1 MGVRG
6 GGGMAKD
13 KTSKIKKWKMSPEKD
28 EEMSNA
34 N

>member
-13 KTSKIKKWKMSPEKD
+13 KTSKIKKNGRCHQKKMKK
-28 EEMSNA
+28 
-34 N
+34 